1 MAEPRGR
8 GRKTAGQTQP
18 LEAEAAMEVAARF
31 LATRPRSRRE
41 VERRLQRA
49 GADPSVIA
57 VALERLER
65 LGYVDDAAFVR
76 WWTEQRDR
84 HSPRGRRLVEA
95 ELRQRGIG
103 REEIETLRET
113 WEQPERSPGEE
124 HLPATDAERATVA
137 LERHLRG
144 RAVPGDRQA
153 VQRLGMFLVR
163 RGFDPETAR
172 AAIRA
177 AQRAAG
183 AAAAPGDGE
192 DGSE

>member
-1 MAEPRGR
+1 LAEARGR
-8 GRKTAGQTQP
+8 RRAPGAPAQP
-18 LEAEAAMEVAARF
+18 PDADAAMEIAARF

-49 GADPSVIA
+49 GADGPVIDA
-57 VALERLER
+57 ALERLER

-103 REEIETLRET
+103 REALETLRET
-113 WEQPERSPGEE
+113 WEEPERSPGEE

-144 RAVPGDRQA
+144 RAIPDDRQA
-153 VQRLGMFLVR
+153 AQRLGMFLVR

-172 AAIRA
+172 AAIRT
-177 AQRAAG
+177 AQREAG
-183 AAAAPGDGE
+183 EAAAAD
-192 DGSE
+192 DDDSS

>member
-1 MAEPRGR
+1 
-8 GRKTAGQTQP
+8 
-18 LEAEAAMEVAARF
+18 MEIAARF

-49 GADPSVIA
+49 GAEPSVITG
-57 VALERLER
+57 VLERLER

-103 REEIETLRET
+103 RDEIETLRET
-113 WEQPERSPGEE
+113 WDEPERAPGEE
-124 HLPATDAERATVA
+124 HLPTTDAERAAMA
-137 LERHLRG
+137 LGRHLRG
-144 RAVPGDRQA
+144 RTIPEDRQA

-172 AAIRA
+172 AAIRT
-177 AQRAAG
+177 AQRNAG
-183 AAAAPGDGE
+183 AATEGD
-192 DGSE
+192 DADSE

>member
-1 MAEPRGR
+1 
-8 GRKTAGQTQP
+8 
-18 LEAEAAMEVAARF
+18 MEIAARF

-49 GADPSVIA
+49 GAEPGVVDAVI
-57 VALERLER
+57 ERLAH

-76 WWTEQRDR
+76 WWTDQRDR

-113 WEQPERSPGEE
+113 WQEPERGPGDE
-124 HLPATDAERATVA
+124 HLPASDPERAAAA
-137 LERHLRG
+137 LARHLRG
-144 RAVPGDRQA
+144 RTVPDDRQA
-153 VQRLGMFLVR
+153 VQRLGIFLVR

-177 AQRAAG
+177 AQREAG
-183 AAAAPGDGE
+183 EATSTDGDDE
-192 DGSE
+192 PS

>member
-1 MAEPRGR
+1 
-8 GRKTAGQTQP
+8 
-18 LEAEAAMEVAARF
+18 MEIAARF

-49 GADPSVIA
+49 TAEPPVISA
-57 VALERLER
+57 VLERLER

-84 HSPRGRRLVEA
+84 HSPRGRRLIEA

-103 REEIETLRET
+103 REELEALRET
-113 WEQPERSPGEE
+113 WQEPERSPGDE
-124 HLPATDAERATVA
+124 HLPATDAERAAVA
-137 LERHLRG
+137 LARHLRG
-144 RAVPGDRQA
+144 RTIPDDRQA

-172 AAIRA
+172 AAIRT
-177 AQRAAG
+177 AQREAGEGAG
-183 AAAAPGDGE
+183 ADDHE
-192 DGSE
+192 SE

>member
-1 MAEPRGR
+1 VRRRE
-8 GRKTAGQTQP
+8 RKAPAQP
-18 LEAEAAMEVAARF
+18 PDAEAAMEIAARF

-49 GADPSVIA
+49 GAEPPVIA
-57 VALERLER
+57 TVLERLER

-103 REEIETLRET
+103 REEIQTLRET
-113 WEQPERSPGEE
+113 WEEPERSPGEE
-124 HLPATDAERATVA
+124 QLPATDAQRAAVA

-144 RAVPGDRQA
+144 RAIPTDRLA
-153 VQRLGMFLVR
+153 LQRLGMFLVR
-163 RGFDPETAR
+163 RGFDPETVR
-172 AAIRA
+172 AAIRT
-177 AQRAAG
+177 AQREAAEAAG
-183 AAAAPGDGE
+183 GADGA
-192 DGSE
+192 DGASE

>member
-1 MAEPRGR
+1 MPEARRGR
-8 GRKTAGQTQP
+8 RAAPEPPDG
-18 LEAEAAMEVAARF
+18 EAAIEIAARF

-49 GADPSVIA
+49 GAPEELITA
-57 VALERLER
+57 TIQRLER

-113 WEQPERSPGEE
+113 WEEPERSPGEE
-124 HLPATDAERATVA
+124 HLPGTDAERARVA
-137 LERHLRG
+137 LARHLRG
-144 RAVPGDRQA
+144 RAIPDDRQA

-172 AAIRA
+172 AAIRT
-177 AQRAAG
+177 AQREAG
-183 AAAAPGDGE
+183 EAAAAD
-192 DGSE
+192 DDDSS

>member
-1 MAEPRGR
+1 
-8 GRKTAGQTQP
+8 
-18 LEAEAAMEVAARF
+18 MEIAARF

-49 GADPSVIA
+49 GAEPPVVDA
-57 VALERLER
+57 TLERLER

-76 WWTEQRDR
+76 WWTDQRDR

-103 REEIETLRET
+103 REEIEALREA
-113 WEQPERSPGEE
+113 WQEQERSPGDE
-124 HLPATDAERATVA
+124 HLPGSDAERASAA
-137 LERHLRG
+137 LTRHLRG
-144 RAVPGDRQA
+144 RTIPDERQA
-153 VQRLGMFLVR
+153 LQRLGMFLVR

-172 AAIRA
+172 ATIRA

-183 AAAAPGDGE
+183 EATSTDGE
-192 DGSE
+192 DEPG

>member
-1 MAEPRGR
+1 
-8 GRKTAGQTQP
+8 
-18 LEAEAAMEVAARF
+18 MEIAARF

-49 GADPSVIA
+49 GAEPQVVDA
-57 VALERLER
+57 ALDRLKR

-103 REEIETLRET
+103 REEIEALRES
-113 WEQPERSPGEE
+113 WVEPERSPGDE
-124 HLPATDAERATVA
+124 HLPATDADRAAIA

-144 RAVPGDRQA
+144 RAIPDDRQA

-172 AAIRA
+172 AAIRTA
-177 AQRAAG
+177 RREAG
-183 AAAAPGDGE
+183 EGADADDHE
-192 DGSE
+192 SE